1 MTGKQGHSGGKRK
14 GAGRP
19 PSPQCKAVSL
29 KPGDQYTM
37 GEHYPDGGWTMPGLA
52 TVKQVSRTLI
62 VLGISDVNKQEL
74 YEIRLLR

>member
-1 MTGKQGHSGGKRK
+1 MVGIKGKSGGARM

-19 PSPQCKAVSL
+19 LSPTCKAISL

-37 GEHYPDGGWTMPGLA
+37 GESFPNGGWSIPGLV
-52 TVKQVSRTLI
+52 TVKTVSRKLI
-62 VLGISDVNKQEL
+62 VLGVSDGKKEL